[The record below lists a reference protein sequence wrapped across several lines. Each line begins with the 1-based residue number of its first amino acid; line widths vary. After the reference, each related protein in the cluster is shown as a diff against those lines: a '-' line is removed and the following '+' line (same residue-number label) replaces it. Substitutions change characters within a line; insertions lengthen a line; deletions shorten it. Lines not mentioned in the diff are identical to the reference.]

1 LIWKP
6 VLKWGMGI
14 ALASVFLLTLNNLPM
29 QLASASLLQE
39 YGLPQG
45 QIVPKTSPEW
55 LSYTYLNGSIPWLGL
70 AVSRSTNILFY
81 PAFFMI
87 LFYSSHYLTNAW
99 TKMQWRGILIFFIA
113 GLGVMTLTFENYS
126 TWIISGVIVAVF
138 LWAAY
143 YFFLI
148 KKYTHEYD

>member
-1 LIWKP
+1 
-6 VLKWGMGI
+6 MGYGNCI
-14 ALASVFLLTLNNLPM
+14 GIGFSANAQQPSYAVGFGFLV
-29 QLASASLLQE
+29 AGVWSAT
-39 YGLPQG
+39 G